1 MLEIGFCRVLEE
13 VSMRRLR
20 LLSGLVAL
28 LGAVLLFG
36 RAHAHQPYFEDEDF
50 TESAPYRVAD
60 PTVSTAVYATL
71 DAADDVDY
79 FAFDGQ
85 AGQDILFAMSIPV
98 IDGQA
103 EFNPA
108 IVVMGRGWE
117 RRDVPPGVTLP
128 DGYGAEIVR
137 DERAE
142 APVFFEPFSRTE
154 YWDRQEQTLTLP
166 ADGAYLVAVL
176 HEAGATGRYTFV
188 IGDREVIGGDP
199 LFMVKMRGFWTPFQA
214 EEHPHDGG
222 EHRAGEA
229 HSDEHHADE
238 HHGDEGHGDEK
249 HDLKAMHGDAPQ
261 TPYEAMREF
270 LRWVWERLSAH
281 MPRT

>member
-1 MLEIGFCRVLEE
+1 
-13 VSMRRLR
+13 MRRLR
-20 LLSGLVAL
+20 LLTGLVAVL
-28 LGAVLLFG
+28 VAVLLFG

-50 TESAPYRVAD
+50 TETAPYWVAD

-71 DAADDVDY
+71 EAADDVDY

-85 AGQDILFAMSIPV
+85 AGQDILFAMSIPA

-108 IVVMGRGWE
+108 IVVMGPGWE
-117 RRDVPPGVTLP
+117 GRDVPSGVTLP
-128 DGYGAEIVR
+128 DGFGAEILQ

-154 YWDRQEQTLTLP
+154 YWDRQEQRLTLP
-166 ADGAYLVAVL
+166 TDGAYLVAVL

-214 EEHPHDGG
+214 EVHPHD
-222 EHRAGEA
+222 A
-229 HSDEHHADE
+229 DEHHPGEVHRDE
-238 HHGDEGHGDEK
+238 HHGDAHHGNEHHADGY
-249 HDLKAMHGDAPQ
+249 HDHEAMHGDSPQ

-270 LRWVWERLSAH
+270 LRWVWDRLSAH